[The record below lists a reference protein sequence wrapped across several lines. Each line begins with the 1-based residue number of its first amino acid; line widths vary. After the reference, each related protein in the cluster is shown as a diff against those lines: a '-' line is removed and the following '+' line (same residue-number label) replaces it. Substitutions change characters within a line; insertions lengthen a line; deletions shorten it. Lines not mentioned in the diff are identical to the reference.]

1 MKNIQT
7 YFFRSLRVAEVK
19 QATHWQQV
27 LAQAAQHLPAQG
39 ALGRFVH
46 HNTLHAFESLPF
58 DQALETAQALFGHE
72 VYRAEKDYQ
81 HDIQTGRIRHDDL
94 KAVIQQ
100 TLGNSAQERVA
111 GLASRQE
118 LWLGLLSHPVPEGS
132 NAEIQW
138 LISTGNA
145 EQSFQQLCP
154 PDLQQ
159 QILAD
164 TQQWVMRELRNS
176 PQPLARHFFK
186 RFARHQLEHWTPQTW
201 RAATLQLL
209 WELCLQGGRSTALS
223 DNVLKAPLR
232 LRDLLW
238 QSEQVDLDLIVNEV
252 LIQFC
257 ASFCDQGLADWSLP
271 DKNKGFFAAFY
282 ALYQQ
287 PLPGRPVWQQL
298 LSERLSHLSETP
310 FDPEHLLTQ
319 CLAELDLP
327 AEAEAAYL
335 RQTLLALPGW
345 AGMLWQLETR
355 PDRALEPVPPGTLMS
370 YLALRLLLEACVA
383 EALLPGPG
391 RLSQKL
397 QDLRQKIQPPESPGL
412 QHSYLLF
419 WLAQLMGWS
428 PRRLNRLEPTAWRE
442 LLQALPRRQIR
453 QRLLQQAY
461 ERRYRH
467 QILNVLA
474 QSAPPEAEP
483 LSPPP
488 LQLITCLD
496 EREESLR
503 RHLETLCP
511 AAETFGTAGHFGVAM
526 AYRGLDD
533 LHDQPLCPPAVTPR
547 HRVQEVVDRQSEQ
560 QQRWYRTLRR
570 YGGRISYGLQRSSR
584 GFWLGLLTHWL
595 GTLMA
600 VPLVLRVLLPAL
612 SAWLDQRHQQWLRQ
626 ERQTRLMLRADPAAD
641 PAAEAASAPAQQA
654 GFSVREMAD
663 IVGGLLRQIGLTR
676 RFGQLIIVAGH
687 GSSSLNNPHE
697 AAYNC
702 GACGG
707 GQGGPNARAFAQM
720 ANDPEVRRLLA
731 DEGLYIPEWTVFL
744 GALHNTCNDELQYAD
759 LQLLPSGHKA
769 AFETARQQLQQAC
782 LHNAHE
788 RVRRFASVPLLL
800 NPLSAWKQVHARAR
814 DLAQPRPEYG
824 HAGNAFCFI
833 GRRARVRKLFLD
845 RRAFLV
851 SYDSSQDPQALI
863 LSSVLAAVMPVC
875 TGINLEYYFSAVD
888 PVGWGAGTKL
898 PHNITGLLGVMDGS
912 ASDLRTGLSRQMTE
926 IHEPMRLLVLI
937 ESPLAALQQALA
949 RQPALERFC
958 RQGWVQLACLSPVS
972 PAIHC
977 LEGDVFIPYIP
988 ETETLPEVPDSAAWY
1003 SGLREHLGLARLRP
1017 EAR

>member
-1 MKNIQT
+1 MKP
-7 YFFRSLRVAEVK
+7 S
-19 QATHWQQV
+19 THWQQH

-39 ALGRFVH
+39 ALARFVH
-46 HNTLHAFESLPF
+46 HNTLHAFETLPF
-58 DQALETAQALFGHE
+58 DTALEAAHNLHGHA
-72 VYRAEKDYQ
+72 VYRSEKDYQ
-81 HDIQTGRIRHDDL
+81 RDIQTGRIRHEDL

-100 TLGNSAQERVA
+100 TLGDSAGEPVA
-111 GLASRQE
+111 GLASRQD

-145 EQSFQQLCP
+145 EQSFRQLCP

-176 PQPLARHFFK
+176 QQPLAQNLFK
-186 RFARHQLEHWTPQTW
+186 RFARHKLEHWEPGTW

-209 WELCLQGGRSTALS
+209 WEHCLQGGRSAALS
-223 DNVLKAPLR
+223 DSTFKAPLR

-238 QSEQVDLDLIVNEV
+238 ESEQVDLDLIVNEV
-252 LIQFC
+252 LIHFC
-257 ASFCDQGLADWSLP
+257 ASFCDQGLAEWSLP
-271 DKNKGFFAAFY
+271 DKHKGFFAAFY
-282 ALYQQ
+282 ALYHQ
-287 PLPGRPVWQQL
+287 PLPGRPAWQKL
-298 LSERLSHLSETP
+298 LSQRLRQLSEET
-310 FDPEHLLTQ
+310 FDPERLLEA
-319 CLAELDLP
+319 CLDELGLP
-327 AEAEAAYL
+327 AETTGDYL
-335 RQTLLALPGW
+335 LQTLLALPGW

-355 PDRALEPVPPGTLMS
+355 PDRALEGVPPGTLMT

-383 EALLPGPG
+383 ENLLPGPG
-391 RLSQKL
+391 QLSQKL
-397 QDLRQKIQPPESPGL
+397 QNLRQKVPPPENPAL

-419 WLAQLMGWS
+419 WLAQLMGWP
-428 PRRLNRLEPTAWRE
+428 PRRLAQLAPAAWRE
-442 LLQALPRRQIR
+442 LLQALPRQQTR

-461 ERRYRH
+461 ERRYHH
-467 QILNVLA
+467 QILNAMV
-474 QSAPPEAEP
+474 QSAPPEPETA
-483 LSPPP
+483 SGPP

-503 RHLETLCP
+503 RHLERRWP

-533 LHDQPLCPPAVTPR
+533 LHDQPLCPPAVPPR
-547 HRVQEVVDRQSEQ
+547 HRVQEVVSRQSEQ
-560 QQRWYRTLRR
+560 QQQWYRTLRR
-570 YGGRISYGLQRSSR
+570 YRGRISYGLQRSSQ

-595 GTLMA
+595 GVLMA
-600 VPLVLRVLLPAL
+600 VPLVLRVLLPAM
-612 SAWLDQRHQQWLRQ
+612 SAWLDQRHQQWLSE
-626 ERQTRLMLRADPAAD
+626 ERQTRLVLKATDP
-641 PAAEAASAPAQQA
+641 EAPTPPS
-654 GFSVREMAD
+654 GFSLREMAD

-676 RFGQLIIVAGH
+676 RFGRLVIVAGH

-707 GQGGPNARAFAQM
+707 GQGGPNARAFASM
-720 ANDPEVRRLLA
+720 ANDPAVRRLLA
-731 DEGLYIPEWTVFL
+731 DEGLQIPESTVFL
-744 GALHNTCNDELQYAD
+744 GALHNTCNDALQYAD
-759 LQLLPSGHKA
+759 LQLLPPSHSSD
-769 AFETARQQLQQAC
+769 FETARQHLQQAC

-788 RVRRFASVPLLL
+788 RVRRFVSVPLLL
-800 NPLSAWKQVHARAR
+800 SPLNAWKQVHARAR

-833 GRRARVRKLFLD
+833 GRRARVRDLFLD

-851 SYDSSQDPQALI
+851 SYDSSQDSQALI
-863 LSSVLAAVMPVC
+863 LSDLLAAVMPVC
-875 TGINLEYYFSAVD
+875 MGINLEYYFSAVD
-888 PVGWGAGTKL
+888 PAGWGAGTKL

-937 ESPLAALQQALA
+937 ESPLAELQQALA
-949 RQPALERFC
+949 RQPELNRLC
-958 RQGWVQLACLSPVS
+958 QNGWVQLACLSPVS
-972 PAIHC
+972 TEIHC
-977 LEGDVFIPYIP
+977 LQGEAFMPYAP
-988 ETETLPEVPDSAAWY
+988 EPETLPEVSDSAAWY

-1017 EAR
+1017 AAR

>member
-1 MKNIQT
+1 MKP
-7 YFFRSLRVAEVK
+7 S
-19 QATHWQQV
+19 THWQQR

-39 ALGRFVH
+39 ALARFVH
-46 HNTLHAFESLPF
+46 HNTLHAFEALSF
-58 DQALETAQALFGHE
+58 EQALEAAQKLHGHE
-72 VYRAEKDYQ
+72 VYRSEKDYQ
-81 HDIQTGRIRHDDL
+81 RDIQTGRIRHEDL

-100 TLGNSAQERVA
+100 ALAERAEQPVA
-111 GLASRQE
+111 GLASPQE

-138 LISTGNA
+138 LISAGNA

-154 PDLQQ
+154 PERQQ

-176 PQPLARHFFK
+176 RQPLARHLFK
-186 RFARHQLEHWTPQTW
+186 RFARHRLEHWTPGTW
-201 RAATLQLL
+201 RATTLQLL
-209 WELCLQGGRSTALS
+209 WELCLQGGRSAALS
-223 DNVLKAPLR
+223 AHTRKAPLR
-232 LRDLLW
+232 LRDLIW
-238 QSEQVDLDLIVNEV
+238 ESEQLDLDLIVNES

-257 ASFCDQGLADWSLP
+257 ASFCDQGLAEWALP

-282 ALYQQ
+282 ALYAQ
-287 PLPGRPVWQQL
+287 PLPGMPSWQKRLSQRL
-298 LSERLSHLSETP
+298 RQLSEDA
-310 FDPEHLLTQ
+310 FDPERLLEA
-319 CLAELDLP
+319 CLDDLGLP
-327 AEAEAAYL
+327 AEATGDYL
-335 RQTLLALPGW
+335 LQTLLALPGW

-355 PDRALEPVPPGTLMS
+355 PDRALAGVPPGTLMT

-383 EALLPGPG
+383 ESLLPGPG
-391 RLSQKL
+391 QLSQKL
-397 QDLRQKIQPPESPGL
+397 QDLRQKAQPPENPAL

-428 PRRLNRLEPTAWRE
+428 PRQLAQLEPAAWRE
-442 LLQALPRRQIR
+442 LLQALPRRQTR

-467 QILNVLA
+467 QILNAMA
-474 QSAPPEAEP
+474 QCAPPQPEAA
-483 LSPPP
+483 SAPP

-503 RHLETLCP
+503 RHLETLWP
-511 AAETFGTAGHFGVAM
+511 AAETFGTAGHFGVEM
-526 AYRGLDD
+526 AYLGLDD
-533 LHDQPLCPPAVTPR
+533 LHDQPLCPPAIRPR

-570 YGGRISYGLQRSSR
+570 YRGRISYGLQRSSQ

-595 GTLMA
+595 GAVMA
-600 VPLVLRVLLPAL
+600 VPLVLRVLLPSL
-612 SAWLDQRHQQWLRQ
+612 SAWLDQRHQQWLSQ
-626 ERQTRLMLRADPAAD
+626 ERQTRLLLK
-641 PAAEAASAPAQQA
+641 AEDLAAPAQQS
-654 GFSVREMAD
+654 GFSLRERAD
-663 IVGGLLRQIGLTR
+663 IVGKLLRQIGLTR
-676 RFGQLIIVAGH
+676 RFGRLIIVAGH

-720 ANDPEVRRLLA
+720 ANDAGVRRLLA
-731 DEGLYIPEWTVFL
+731 DEGLEIPENTVFL
-744 GALHNTCNDELQYAD
+744 GALHNTCNDALQFAD
-759 LQLLPSGHKA
+759 LQQLPPGHRA
-769 AFETARQQLQQAC
+769 DFETARHHLQQAC

-800 NPLSAWKQVHARAR
+800 GPLSAWKQVHARAR

-824 HAGNAFCFI
+824 HAGNAFCLI
-833 GRRARVRKLFLD
+833 GRRARVRDLFLD

-851 SYDSSQDPQALI
+851 SYDSSQDPQAQI
-863 LSSVLAAVMPVC
+863 LSDLLAAVMPVC

-888 PVGWGAGTKL
+888 PAGWGAGTKL

-949 RQPALERFC
+949 RQPELNRLC
-958 RQGWVQLACLSPVS
+958 QKGWVQLACLSPVS
-972 PAIHC
+972 TEIHC
-977 LEGDVFIPYIP
+977 LQGEVFVPYAP
-988 ETETLPEVPDSAAWY
+988 EPEPLPEVPDSAAWY

-1017 EAR
+1017 AAR